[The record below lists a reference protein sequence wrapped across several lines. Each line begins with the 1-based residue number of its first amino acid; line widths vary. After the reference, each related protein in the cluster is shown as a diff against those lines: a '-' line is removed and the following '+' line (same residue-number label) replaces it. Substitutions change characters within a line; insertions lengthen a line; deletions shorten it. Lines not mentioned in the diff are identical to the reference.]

1 MPGAAVFFDLDDTL
15 FDHSSSARAGL
26 GALRDEF
33 PAFGRRAF
41 EELEQLHSGILET
54 MHARVLTGELTIE
67 AARVARFAAM
77 FHECGAADGH
87 AEAASDLY
95 RAAYQRA
102 RRVVPGAVELLA
114 ALRGRV
120 VVGII
125 TNNVVAEQLEKLSVL
140 ELRPL
145 VDVLVIS
152 EEAGVSKPDL
162 RIFHLALA
170 RAGCRADQAVM
181 GGDSWRVDVLGAQAA
196 GIRPVWFNRGCLPSP
211 DPRVAEIRALAPA
224 APVLHLLDNSSTG

>member
-1 MPGAAVFFDLDDTL
+1 MPGAAVLFDLDDTL
-15 FDHSSSARAGL
+15 FDHSFSARAGL

-33 PAFGRRAF
+33 PALGRRAF
-41 EELEQLHSGILET
+41 EELERLHAGILET
-54 MHARVLTGELTIE
+54 MHARVLTGELTIQ

-77 FHECGAADGH
+77 FQDCGAADGH
-87 AEAASDLY
+87 AEAAADLY

-102 RRVVPGAVELLA
+102 RRVVPGAVDLLA
-114 ALRGRV
+114 ALRGYV
-120 VVGII
+120 VVGIV

-140 ELRPL
+140 ELRHL

-152 EEAGVSKPDL
+152 EEAGMAKPDP

-181 GGDSWRVDVLGAQAA
+181 VGDSWRVDILGALAA
-196 GIRPVWFNRGCLPSP
+196 GIRPVWLNRGGLPSP

-224 APVLHLLDNSSTG
+224 APVLRLLGSSSTS